1 MRHLCSPDSTSYPYC
16 SSRNSLCQWGFVELS
31 ELCRYAQ
38 NNRGDIVFY
47 DKFMYL
53 CKQKGVAPSRAATD
67 AGISRSLV
75 TKWRTTNIKTPS
87 PEVLEKLS
95 RYFHIPISELLGEE
109 EQKNNPPDRIEPTE
123 REMKIL
129 EALRSKTP
137 AERKALLTLLGI
149 SED

>member
-1 MRHLCSPDSTSYPYC
+1 M
-16 SSRNSLCQWGFVELS
+16 
-31 ELCRYAQ
+31 
-38 NNRGDIVFY
+38 FY

-95 RYFHIPISELLGEE
+95 KYFCVPISELLNED

-123 REMKIL
+123 REKRIL